1 MVSLFKIPS
10 IILGFVRFYNNG
22 SSVFGPQN
30 FTSLAHI
37 KWDMGDGQDGVV
49 DTHGIYGPLD
59 WHCYSFNRHDSWT
72 EMHDWGCYNWHM
84 IRHVKMRDDPEAKD
98 QKFF

>member
-1 MVSLFKIPS
+1 MFLTVVCSWQ
-10 IILGFVRFYNNG
+10 R
-22 SSVFGPQN
+22 

-49 DTHGIYGPLD
+49 DTHGIYGAYD

-72 EMHDWGCYNWHM
+72 ELHDWGCYNWN
-84 IRHVKMRDDPEAKD
+84 RLQKTRERDDPDAKD
-98 QKFF
+98 QTFF